1 MRDFCLQ
8 PLSWEMWTIENPWV
22 EKDRWVEKDCLHCI
36 SGKFE
41 PLLNNLRGN
50 ILDGSDAI
58 VCQGMTQLC
67 PNKKIRTNPFIL
79 SVSET
84 TCRVANEVT
93 RNSNSMLMLTSTMG
107 LTALHPL

>member
-22 EKDRWVEKDCLHCI
+22 EEDRWVEKDRLHCI
-36 SGKFE
+36 SGNFE
-41 PLLNNLRGN
+41 PLLINLRGN

-58 VCQGMTQLC
+58 VY
-67 PNKKIRTNPFIL
+67 RTNPFIL

-84 TCRVANEVT
+84 TCRVANEVA
-93 RNSNSMLMLTSTMG
+93 RNSNSMLMLTNTMG